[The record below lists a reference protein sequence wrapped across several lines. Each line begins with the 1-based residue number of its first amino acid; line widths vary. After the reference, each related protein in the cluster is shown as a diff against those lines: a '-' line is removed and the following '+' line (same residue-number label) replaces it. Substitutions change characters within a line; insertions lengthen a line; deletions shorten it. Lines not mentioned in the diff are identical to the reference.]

1 MSCPSALDL
10 LRYASGDQDA
20 VDPTTA
26 SHVSAC
32 VDCTREVAALRTA
45 AAVFRGADGAS
56 APRTPLC
63 PPDDQIAALA
73 ERALGAK
80 ERDALLPH
88 VGSCSRCRGLLA
100 SLSRARRSL
109 EGSEELDVLG
119 HPGDVVKRGVR
130 WRSIMIPVAAA
141 AVLLLVIWS
150 RGERPPLREPPAT
163 HQAPRPIRPVGQVA
177 APTSLVWSSIPQAGR
192 YRVTIFD
199 REGGVVWETQT
210 ADTSVSLPDTVH
222 LGYGVEYYW
231 KVSARI
237 ELNRWA
243 DSPLTGFTTLRE

>member
-1 MSCPSALDL
+1 L
-10 LRYASGDQDA
+10 LRYATGDPDN
-20 VDPTTA
+20 VDSITA
-26 SHVSAC
+26 SHVASCA
-32 VDCTREVAALRTA
+32 DCSGQIGELRAAAAL
-45 AAVFRGADGAS
+45 FRGADVGS
-56 APRTPLC
+56 APRTPAC

-73 ERALGAK
+73 EGSLDVE

-88 VGSCSRCRGLLA
+88 VGSCSHCRALLA
-100 SLSRARRSL
+100 SLSRARSSL
-109 EGSEELDVLG
+109 VGAKQLDVLG
-119 HPGDVVKRGVR
+119 RPGDVVKRGVR

-141 AVLLLVIWS
+141 AVLLLMIWS
-150 RGERPPLREPPAT
+150 RAERSPLREPPAT
-163 HQAPRPIRPVGQVA
+163 LQAPRPIRPVAQVA

-243 DSPLTGFTTLRE
+243 DSPLTGFTPLRE